1 MMLSFEEYEELG
13 FCRESYLVNTYEQ
26 FNTYIFEAEER
37 LKSET
42 RGRIDEEKVS
52 KSVKLCLGKLV
63 NLYAKADASM
73 NDNVSS
79 YSNDGVSKSF
89 VTLSR
94 EDYEKAI
101 NATIRTYL
109 ANEVDS
115 EGTPLLYLGVR

>member
-1 MMLSFEEYEELG
+1 MMLSYEEYCNSG
-13 FCRESYLVNTYEQ
+13 MWESFIVKSEDL
-26 FNTYIFEAEER
+26 FNTYIFEAEA
-37 LKSET
+37 KVKAVT
-42 RGRIDEEKVS
+42 YGRIDENNVS
-52 KSVKLCLGKLV
+52 KAVKMCIAKLV
-63 NLYAKADASM
+63 NLYAKADIM

-101 NATIRTYL
+101 DAAIRTYL

>member
-1 MMLSFEEYEELG
+1 MMLSFNEYCNMG
-13 FCRESYLVNTYEQ
+13 FGSGYLVSEENQ
-26 FNTYIFEAEER
+26 FEKYMLDVEA
-37 LKSET
+37 KINAET
-42 RGRIDEEKVS
+42 HGRIDTENPSET
-52 KSVKLCLGKLV
+52 VKICLAKLV
-63 NLYAKADASM
+63 NLYAKADIM

-101 NATIRTYL
+101 DATIRTYL